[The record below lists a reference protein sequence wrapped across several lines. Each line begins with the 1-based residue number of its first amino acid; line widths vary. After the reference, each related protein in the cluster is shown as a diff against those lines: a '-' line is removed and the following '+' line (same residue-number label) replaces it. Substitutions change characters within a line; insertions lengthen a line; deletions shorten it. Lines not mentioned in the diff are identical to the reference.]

1 MLKPVELRWGSRHD
15 ELLDALRA
23 AIVNCEIPPGSRLVQ
38 DELAARFGVSRIPL
52 REALRTLE
60 AEGLVVSEPNRGAVC
75 RPLEPRDVA
84 DLYAVRLELERLSC
98 KSAAERFVDVREAT
112 AERRRAAELAIA
124 QGDLAQLIE
133 HDCDFHAGIARATGN
148 RHLAQS
154 LAGSWSQIARAMHFF
169 FTLELYPENV
179 WIEHEAIARAIAI
192 GDAAGAVRAI
202 ESHISHSRDAILRG
216 LVEAYR

>member
-1 MLKPVELRWGSRHD
+1 MLRPTLLRWGSRHG

-23 AIVNCEIPPGSRLVQ
+23 AIVNCEIAPGSRLVQ
-38 DELAARFGVSRIPL
+38 DDLAARFGVSRIPL

-84 DLYAVRLELERLSC
+84 DLYAVRLALERLAC
-98 KSAAERFVDVREAT
+98 RSAAERFVDLREAT
-112 AERRRAAELAIA
+112 AQKRRSAEAAIA
-124 QGDLAQLIE
+124 QGDLATLIDD
-133 HDCDFHAGIARATGN
+133 DCSFHAGIAEATGN

-154 LAGSWSQIARAMHFF
+154 LAGSWSLIARAMHFF

-179 WIEHEAIARAIAI
+179 WIEHEAIARAIAV
-192 GDAAGAVRAI
+192 GDAEGAVRAV
-202 ESHISHSRDAILRG
+202 ETHISRSRDAILRG
-216 LVEAYR
+216 LKEAYR